1 MEEVGGRRED
11 GRGGV
16 REKTI
21 INTGK
26 SLDAEMSQV
35 WKMIGQSTGWSGAR
49 LSEYKETDGD
59 HCYGTFSW
67 RPMGATEGSKREE
80 EAVEAHLGSPAIT

>member
-49 LSEYKETDGD
+49 LAEYKETDGGPLLRD
-59 HCYGTFSW
+59 IFLEAYGS
-67 RPMGATEGSKREE
+67 
-80 EAVEAHLGSPAIT
+80 H